1 MIKEIKQLTAQLDKA
16 AETESKISA
25 KSKVV
30 LKLKKMDAAQMESF
44 FMSLADYWKV
54 IKLVLKLV
62 KVFTGPKAD
71 ARIDEI
77 MAWGDENL

>member
-1 MIKEIKQLTAQLDKA
+1 MIKEIKAVTAQLEKQ
-16 AETESKISA
+16 AESTKTTGA

-30 LKLKKMDAAQMESF
+30 MKLKKMDAAQAESF
-44 FMSLADYWKV
+44 FVNLADYWK
-54 IKLVLKLV
+54 IIRLVLKLV

-71 ARIDEI
+71 AKIDEV